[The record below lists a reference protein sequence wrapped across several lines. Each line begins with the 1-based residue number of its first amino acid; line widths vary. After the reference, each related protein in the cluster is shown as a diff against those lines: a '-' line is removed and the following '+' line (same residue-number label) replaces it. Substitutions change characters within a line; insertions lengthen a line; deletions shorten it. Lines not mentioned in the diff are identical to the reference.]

1 MNRYS
6 NEDNLYHWRI
16 CDELSIFQASLLYAG
31 YDPGS
36 TYADIENWKIEERPS
51 GYEAAKTAI
60 SNALK
65 RGSIVGNIKPEYEND
80 WNGNPYPIEDSVGL
94 SSIVNVESLKAWLKT
109 RGVHSGFYF
118 TDEVSNQDYLNK
130 DHPRYSDQLAACVK
144 VWIAFEDENLL
155 GAKSPKNAMED
166 WLNTRYSELGL
177 VHQGKISK
185 TAIEE
190 CAKVVN
196 WNDRGGVPTTPNI
209 NKPTPQNAEPTPPVE
224 HIDNID
230 EIPF

>member
-31 YDPGS
+31 YDPSS

-80 WNGNPYPIEDSVGL
+80 WNGHPYPIEDSVGL

-130 DHPRYSDQLAACVK
+130 NHPRYSAQLAACVK
-144 VWIAFEDENLL
+144 VWLALEDSTLLERKKPKQAAEVWLASRYKELELTYEN
-155 GAKSPKNAMED
+155 
-166 WLNTRYSELGL
+166 
-177 VHQGKISK
+177 KISN
-185 TAIEE
+185 TAITE

-196 WNDRGGVPTTPNI
+196 WETKGGASNTLTI
-209 NKPTPQNAEPTPPVE
+209 SKPTPQNAEPTPPS
-224 HIDNID
+224 
-230 EIPF
+230 